1 MESHLST
8 MPVEMMDHLPV
19 HPALPKQGDWNY
31 AELCRLTDDGRRY
44 EIING
49 TLYLV
54 NTPSYDHQM
63 TAGELLYHLQRF
75 VGQRNLG
82 VVDCAPCAL
91 YFPEAGQLIHPDLVF
106 WRDKAPH
113 FDGRAYIGV
122 PALVVEVL
130 APKSLRH
137 DRVVKFDLYEAVGV
151 EEYWLADPATCTVE
165 VYTLSHG
172 EYALAGRFSDNE
184 LIQSEV
190 LPELTIRTRLLF
202 SL

>member
-1 MESHLST
+1 MESQLLT
-8 MPVEMMDHLPV
+8 MPTKVVDTPPTNPV
-19 HPALPKQGDWNY
+19 LPKQGQWHY
-31 AELCRLTDDGRRY
+31 AQLCQLTDDGRRY

-54 NTPSYDHQM
+54 NAPSYDHQM

-75 VGQRNLG
+75 VGQGNLG
-82 VVDCAPCAL
+82 VVDCAPCGVYL
-91 YFPEAGQLIHPDLVF
+91 PQAGQFVQPDIVF
-106 WRDKAPH
+106 WRGQAAH

-130 APKSLRH
+130 APKSMHH
-137 DRVVKFDLYEAVGV
+137 DRVVKFDLYEASSV
-151 EEYWLADPATCTVE
+151 EEYWLADPMACTVE

-184 LIQSEV
+184 LIQSNV
-190 LPELTIRTRLLF
+190 LPGLAIRTRLLF